1 MAVRRTAGRSR
12 GDAED
17 EEEDVVHR
25 DPAVTLPLTARS
37 RRDEVERRDHAA
49 AANDRRTGRR
59 MRRRTRSTVR
69 GSPRHRAHDSRRP
82 PTALRRA
89 CSGGSA
95 VREALTVGASPGSG
109 GGRDVEWFHI
119 NRLCDPLG
127 RHSRHSESR
136 MLVMWWVWPR
146 RGPYE
151 PEFETLARDGPGS
164 RQNRDRI
171 GPRPGISPPR
181 MCPLAACRRARVNS
195 HRAGSA
201 RLRSVSRCLAD
212 LAFGPGFCITARP
225 VSG

>member
-1 MAVRRTAGRSR
+1 M
-12 GDAED
+12 
-17 EEEDVVHR
+17 VHR

-136 MLVMWWVWPR
+136 MLVMWWVWR
-146 RGPYE
+146 FRGPYE
-151 PEFETLARDGPGS
+151 PEFGELSRDRPGS
-164 RQNRDRI
+164 RQNRDKI
-171 GPRPGISPPR
+171 GPRPGISRSR
-181 MCPLAACRRARVNS
+181 MCPTLGLEGGAGRQPRGRIRSTFTAVSVPPQAARMD
-195 HRAGSA
+195 AG
-201 RLRSVSRCLAD
+201 L
-212 LAFGPGFCITARP
+212 TAPSSP
-225 VSG
+225 VR